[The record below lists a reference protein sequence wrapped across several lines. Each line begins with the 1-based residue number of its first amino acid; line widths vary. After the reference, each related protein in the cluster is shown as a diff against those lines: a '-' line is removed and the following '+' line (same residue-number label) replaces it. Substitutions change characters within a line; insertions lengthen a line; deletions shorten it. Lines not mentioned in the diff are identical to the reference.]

1 MLIRDKARRLRDSLL
16 AQVPLR
22 EGQRSDAEQV
32 ETSNKVGL
40 KISHLVPDI
49 RLRRYCKW
57 HQKQVKVAGEWKYQ
71 PRLVSWYGPCEY
83 EVTHPNTLRRAA
95 EWLALIVVQY
105 PLRTLVS
112 EARSIFSLADSQ
124 WRRT

>member
-83 EVTHPNTLRRAA
+83 EVTHPYTLR
-95 EWLALIVVQY
+95 EGLQSGWL
-105 PLRTLVS
+105 
-112 EARSIFSLADSQ
+112 
-124 WRRT
+124 